1 MSGSAA
7 IQSSRKK
14 QQGAVL
20 LVVLLFVLVSTLG
33 ASSLVEIHQT
43 QTRRE
48 KEEQLLFVGDQYRR
62 AIASYYGMIPP
73 GGSRA
78 LPRKIED
85 LLNDQRFTKPVQHL
99 RRAYPDP
106 MTGRV
111 DWELI
116 QSLGGFVGI
125 RSRSTLEPLKK
136 SGFIAHYQTFQNKL
150 KYSDWSFAVVIN

>member
-1 MSGSAA
+1 MTG
-7 IQSSRKK
+7 SSRSHSKGR
-14 QQGAVL
+14 QRGAVL

-33 ASSLVEIHQT
+33 ASSLVEMHQT

-62 AIASYYGMIPP
+62 AIASYYGMVPP
-73 GGSRA
+73 GGARA
-78 LPRKIED
+78 LPKSIDE

-111 DWELI
+111 DWVLV
-116 QSLGGFVGI
+116 QGVSGFMGV
-125 RSRSTLEPLKK
+125 RSRSTMEPFKK
-136 SGFIAHYQTFQNKL
+136 SGFAQGYQLFENSSSYAQ
-150 KYSDWSFAVVIN
+150 WEFVIKIS